1 MARKKDERIITAPQT
16 PVATTPPSD
25 DLEVLHPERS
35 ATIAGRAVTVREYG
49 FIEGIRLRPLL
60 QPFLDDL
67 HAMMR
72 GDTLP
77 SLDQITMTLGAHID
91 AVSEAVA
98 IAADVEL
105 EWLTGLNQDDGM
117 HLLMLW
123 WIANGPFY
131 VRSVHNRI
139 ARDRAVERL
148 RAGRTS
154 TPSSSLPATETPTAS
169 GA

>member
-1 MARKKDERIITAPQT
+1 MARKKENRVIQAPSTSDAPTGQ
-16 PVATTPPSD
+16 D
-25 DLEVLHPERS
+25 DLEVLHPNRS

-49 FIEGIRLRPLL
+49 FIEGMRLRPQL

-67 HAMMR
+67 HAMML
-72 GDTLP
+72 GDALP
-77 SLDQITMTLGAHID
+77 GLDQITMSLGAHID

-105 EWLTGLNQDDGM
+105 EWLTGLSQDDGM

-123 WIANGPFY
+123 WGANGPFY
-131 VRSVHNRI
+131 VRSVRNRI
-139 ARDRAVERL
+139 ATDRAVEQL

-154 TPSSSLPATETPTAS
+154 TPSSSPPATETPNAS
-169 GA
+169 AS